1 MSDAVIQVDHVWK
14 KFRKGEVHD
23 SLRELIPA
31 LFKRMTGHKP
41 PKNEL
46 NKQEFWALRDVNF
59 EVNRGESLG
68 IIGPNGAGKS
78 TMLKLLSRILKPN
91 RGEYRING
99 RISALIEVGAGFH
112 PDLTGRENIYLNGTI
127 LGMSKSEVKA
137 KEEAIIDFSGVE
149 QFIDTPVKRYSSG
162 MTARLGFAVA
172 AHMEPDVLLVD
183 EVLSVGD
190 ARFRQK
196 CISHMRELMRSNVT
210 IIFISH
216 VLDQVRTLCSR
227 TIVLNRGEVDFEGP
241 SDLAIRRY
249 LDVLESSSPHAD
261 SSKAVGAEA
270 VDMRVCNGDGEE
282 VLAWEV
288 GGTGLLEIDVVLH
301 RPFKDFALLLNFESI
316 SGQYVGTAT
325 SALQGLTPGPTKPGR
340 YTLRYLMDPMPFG
353 AGDFSVNMQ
362 IHEGDMQ
369 RECVWGS
376 HHPRTL
382 SVRGGYAGGI
392 ASCLGQWEVVL
403 AKPAMPCPS
412 ELQNESVDH
421 LEPVRRS

>member
-31 LFKRMTGHKP
+31 FFKRLTGHKP

-46 NKQEFWALRDVNF
+46 QNREFWALRDVSF
-59 EVNRGESLG
+59 EVKRGESLG

-99 RISALIEVGAGFH
+99 RVSALIEVGAGFH

-127 LGMSKSEVKA
+127 LGMKKSEIKA

-172 AHMEPDVLLVD
+172 ANMEPDVLLVD

-196 CISHMRELMRSNVT
+196 CVTHMRELMKSDVT

-216 VLDQVRTLCSR
+216 VLDQVRNLCPR
-227 TIVLNRGEVDFEGP
+227 TIVLDRGAVAFEGP
-241 SDLAIRRY
+241 SDSAIRKY
-249 LDVLESSSPHAD
+249 LDILETGSGQHAQ
-261 SSKAVGAEA
+261 ANNVAAE
-270 VDMRVCNGDGEE
+270 VTDMRICNGQGEE
-282 VLAWEV
+282 VLAWNVGEPGILEV
-288 GGTGLLEIDVVLH
+288 DVVLH
-301 RPFKDFALLLNFESI
+301 RAFRDFALLLNFESLG
-316 SGQYVGTAT
+316 GQYVGTAT

-340 YTLRYLMDPMPFG
+340 YTLRYVMDPMPF
-353 AGDFSVNMQ
+353 AEGDFGVALMIN
-362 IHEGDMQ
+362 EGEMQ
-369 RECVWGS
+369 RDCVWES
-376 HHPRTL
+376 HHTRTL
-382 SVRGGYAGGI
+382 SVRGGHPGGAVNCHGNWELVPLSPI
-392 ASCLGQWEVVL
+392 ATNSQVSHAENLVATDVV
-403 AKPAMPCPS
+403 S
-412 ELQNESVDH
+412 
-421 LEPVRRS
+421 R

>member
-1 MSDAVIQVDHVWK
+1 MSDAVIQVENVWK

-31 LFKRMTGHKP
+31 LFKRLTGRKP
-41 PKNEL
+41 PKDEL
-46 NKQEFWALRDVNF
+46 QNREFWALRDISF
-59 EVNRGESLG
+59 EVERGESLG

-99 RISALIEVGAGFH
+99 RVSALIEVGAGFH

-127 LGMSKSEVKA
+127 LGMSKAEIKK

-196 CISHMRELMRSNVT
+196 CILHMRELMRSNVT

-216 VLDQVRTLCSR
+216 VLDQVRSLCSR
-227 TIVLNRGEVDFEGP
+227 TIVLDRGAIAFEGA
-241 SDLAIRRY
+241 SDLAIRKY
-249 LDVLESSSPHAD
+249 LEILETVSPMHGAATDAAAEVLD
-261 SSKAVGAEA
+261 F
-270 VDMRVCNGDGEE
+270 RVCNADGEE
-282 VLAWEV
+282 VLTWAVGEPGLIEV
-288 GGTGLLEIDVVLH
+288 DVMLH

-325 SALQGLTPGPTKPGR
+325 SALQGLVPGPTKPGKH
-340 YTLRYLMDPMPFG
+340 TLRYLMDPMPF
-353 AGDFSVNMQ
+353 AEGDFSVWTQ
-362 IHEGDMQ
+362 IHEGEMQ
-369 RECVWGS
+369 RDCVWGS
-376 HHPRTL
+376 PHPRTL
-382 SVRGGYAGGI
+382 SVRGGHPGGVV
-392 ASCLGQWEVVL
+392 SCVGHWEVYSPPQVPRQL
-403 AKPAMPCPS
+403 VMPGVH
-412 ELQNESVDH
+412 VDDDA
-421 LEPVRRS
+421 VARVNQ